1 MMDEKKLLEL
11 KGQVEAAK
19 SSVSELTGQKTAL
32 MKQLLNDWKCKTIEQ
47 AEEKLKSMQTELT
60 TLGNSIKNGI
70 DELEKKYGVK

>member
-32 MKQLLNDWKCKTIEQ
+32 MKQLLND
-47 AEEKLKSMQTELT
+47 
-60 TLGNSIKNGI
+60 
-70 DELEKKYGVK
+70 